1 MYLSPL
7 GCFFLGV
14 AVGILALGFI
24 LIGIAYAIY
33 KRSK

>member
-14 AVGILALGFI
+14 AVGILAGGLI
-24 LIGIAYAIY
+24 LVGIAIAINRRN
-33 KRSK
+33 K